1 MIANPRRASS
11 VLLALLLLCGLA
23 IGDSQ
28 VQSTPPPPTQAKQDA
43 PLGVPDSTGVN
54 TGLLIKKVNPKYPK
68 KARKQ
73 KIEGVVVLK
82 AKITQDGDI
91 VDLSVVSGDPLLVQ
105 AAVDAVKQWKYRPY
119 LRDGQPV
126 EVDTEITVN
135 FRLSGH

>member
-1 MIANPRRASS
+1 MIADPRRAPS
-11 VLLALLLLCGLA
+11 VLLTLLLLCGLA
-23 IGDSQ
+23 IGDSR
-28 VQSTPPPPTQAKQDA
+28 VQSTSPPPTQAEQDT
-43 PLGVPDSTGVN
+43 PRGVPHSTGVN
-54 TGLLIKKVNPKYPK
+54 PGLLIKKVNPKYPR

-73 KIEGVVVLK
+73 KIQGVVVLK

-135 FRLSGH
+135 FRL